1 MKKRKVF
8 IVFISIIVMS
18 FATATFFLNNKEV
31 MLSSNMKKGIEK
43 YWVKKVV
50 IKEVRDF
57 EAYGKK
63 FRLVLST
70 SGNNEKYKY
79 FNCYEEKFNGF
90 YYKSYQASE
99 QGGSK
104 ALLNFSTVYVSREKG
119 SNKENWFTVVYGYN
133 KDLLVDNYVMKISG
147 NEKNIISR
155 ITGKEFFIDTYK
167 GLFEGVV
174 SASRKDGSDMLKA
187 FCD

>member
-8 IVFISIIVMS
+8 IVIISIIVMS
-18 FATATFFLNNKEV
+18 FATIFFLNNKEV

-43 YWVKKVV
+43 YWGNKVV
-50 IKEVRDF
+50 INEVKDF

-70 SGNNEKYKY
+70 SINNEKYKY

-90 YYKSYQASE
+90 YYKSYQASK
-99 QGGSK
+99 QGESK
-104 ALLNFSTVYVSREKG
+104 ALLNFSTVYVNREKV

-133 KDLLVDNYVMKISG
+133 KDLLVDNYKMKING
-147 NEKNIISR
+147 NEKNIVSN
-155 ITGKEFFIDTYK
+155 ITGKEYFIDTYK
-167 GLFEGVV
+167 GLFEGIV
-174 SASRKDGSDMLKA
+174 SASGKDSSDMIEA